1 MKKPGVAQKE
11 LLWDTELKRSRMKIF
26 LLALLSLAMA
36 TSGVTQETGGYRSS
50 RRGEAAGYSSRSA
63 TAFSMMGWGVGLA
76 VGIATLCALLDQN
89 TSHSHNH

>member
-1 MKKPGVAQKE
+1 M
-11 LLWDTELKRSRMKIF
+11 RIC

-36 TSGVTQETGGYRSS
+36 TSATAQETGPGYRSS

-89 TSHSHNH
+89 TSSTSH